1 MISYVKICLE
11 CLQEL
16 SYLNFFITGKANMT
30 YWSVTD
36 EILTETVNFGKCSFL
51 KFCLSLV
58 G

>member
-16 SYLNFFITGKANMT
+16 SYLNFFITGKA